1 MASFNSYVE
10 LKKYKVD
17 TAELLKWHFESVL
30 ESIFRRLTTKEKFKD
45 PWEIKVKLSVH
56 SKVFIEFYKA
66 VRDHCTDFGR
76 TTAVIRDKKG
86 NIKLY
91 EVNFHHL
98 QSFIRHLNLIFD
110 DTKRVEEYLQRSWD
124 SGSHANVVCHEEKPI
139 NISYNIAKSEMT
151 LSMTYEVINRYGNKC
166 RY

>member
-1 MASFNSYVE
+1 MASFISYVE
-10 LKKYKVD
+10 LKKHKVD

-30 ESIFRRLTTKEKFKD
+30 DSVFRRLTTKEKFKD

-86 NIKLY
+86 NIKSY

-110 DTKRVEEYLQRSWD
+110 DTKRVE
-124 SGSHANVVCHEEKPI
+124 NVVCHEEKPI

-166 RY
+166 SY